1 MHGTRAPGGP
11 VVYDPARCAEALSG
25 KRWCAD
31 GDIEEAARRNLEL
44 LGGLGG
50 GGES

>member
-1 MHGTRAPGGP
+1 MRTNSYCTST
-11 VVYDPARCAEALSG
+11 VYDPAHYAEALSG
-25 KRWCAD
+25 ERWCAD

-50 GGES
+50 GGAA